1 LGGRWRRSCVPF
13 GTTSKIRAALADI
26 SFFFTFCAGVTQDQ
40 LLAFLKNNEPPSA
53 EPVVVASNPMAP
65 VFEASAVFYLAQAH
79 ASAIVPFQLHISLP
93 KQLVLDQ
100 LSFDSVRVALS
111 DGSEVVVRHNAGGGG
126 STSVPGLRLV
136 KVAEGKQ
143 GEASLS
149 WAQDARTL
157 VVSGCMRID
166 LPGPISVSPLYLA
179 LV

>member
-1 LGGRWRRSCVPF
+1 
-13 GTTSKIRAALADI
+13 LADI

-111 DGSEVVVRHNAGGGG
+111 SSTMRAEEVRPLCRGCGSSRSPKASRVRRPWH
-126 STSVPGLRLV
+126 GLRML
-136 KVAEGKQ
+136 GR
-143 GEASLS
+143 SS
-149 WAQDARTL
+149 
-157 VVSGCMRID
+157 
-166 LPGPISVSPLYLA
+166 SPA
-179 LV
+179 A